1 MAKKKIGDVVPACP
15 WDVPEYALKWSRGL
29 SEAKIHDIRNME
41 VYCYIGGFNSVIIY
55 DLKCEKK
62 HTFEGWFNDR
72 KAFEE
77 QRKGKLVTCPVCGS
91 SDIDIVPSS
100 ITVMGKETE
109 RLKKTD
115 SKDVSPL
122 KALQMFHEY
131 MDKTF
136 EDVGSKFA
144 EVALRIH
151 VGEEDVR
158 NIKGTTTE
166 SEEVAL
172 TEEGVPFVKIPIPK
186 FDS

>member
-1 MAKKKIGDVVPACP
+1 M
-15 WDVPEYALKWSRGL
+15 
-29 SEAKIHDIRNME
+29 
-41 VYCYIGGFNSVIIY
+41 IIY

-72 KAFEE
+72 KAFED
-77 QRKGKLVTCPVCGS
+77 QKKKKLVTCPVCGS

-100 ITVMGKETE
+100 ITVMGKDSEK
-109 RLKKTD
+109 LKD
-115 SKDVSPL
+115 AHSREISPM

-136 EDVGSKFA
+136 EDVGSRFA

-151 VGEEDVR
+151 AGEEDIR

-166 SEEVAL
+166 KEEATL
-172 TEEGVPFVKIPIPK
+172 TEEGVPFIKIPIPK

>member
-1 MAKKKIGDVVPACP
+1 
-15 WDVPEYALKWSRGL
+15 
-29 SEAKIHDIRNME
+29 
-41 VYCYIGGFNSVIIY
+41 VIIY

-77 QRKGKLVTCPVCGS
+77 QKKKKLVTCPVCGS

-109 RLKKTD
+109 RLKKTNNREI
-115 SKDVSPL
+115 SPM
-122 KALQMFHEY
+122 KALQMLHEY

-136 EDVGSKFA
+136 EDVGSRFA

-151 VGEEDVR
+151 AGEEDVR
-158 NIKGTTTE
+158 SIKGTTTDR
-166 SEEVAL
+166 EEAVL

>member
-1 MAKKKIGDVVPACP
+1 M
-15 WDVPEYALKWSRGL
+15 
-29 SEAKIHDIRNME
+29 
-41 VYCYIGGFNSVIIY
+41 IIY

-77 QRKGKLVTCPVCGS
+77 QKKKKLVTCPVCGS

-109 RLKKTD
+109 RLKNTNNREI
-115 SKDVSPL
+115 SPM
-122 KALQMFHEY
+122 KALQMLHEY

-136 EDVGSKFA
+136 EDVGSRFA

-151 VGEEDVR
+151 AGEEDVR
-158 NIKGTTTE
+158 SIKGTTTDR
-166 SEEVAL
+166 EEAVL

>member
-1 MAKKKIGDVVPACP
+1 
-15 WDVPEYALKWSRGL
+15 
-29 SEAKIHDIRNME
+29 
-41 VYCYIGGFNSVIIY
+41 VIIY
-55 DLKCEKK
+55 DLRCEKK

-77 QRKGKLVTCPVCGS
+77 QREKKLVTCPVCGS
-91 SDIDIVPSS
+91 SAIDIVLST
-100 ITVMGKETE
+100 ITVMGKDSEK
-109 RLKKTD
+109 LKNADNKEI
-115 SKDVSPL
+115 SPM
-122 KALQMFHEY
+122 KALQMLNEY

-151 VGEEDVR
+151 AGEEDIR

-166 SEEVAL
+166 REEAIL
-172 TEEGVPFVKIPIPK
+172 TEEGVPFIKIPIPK

>member
-1 MAKKKIGDVVPACP
+1 M
-15 WDVPEYALKWSRGL
+15 
-29 SEAKIHDIRNME
+29 
-41 VYCYIGGFNSVIIY
+41 IIY
-55 DLKCEKK
+55 DLRCEKK

-77 QRKGKLVTCPVCGS
+77 QREKKLVTCPVCGS
-91 SDIDIVPSS
+91 SAIDIVLST
-100 ITVMGKETE
+100 ITVMGKDSEK
-109 RLKKTD
+109 LKNADNKEI
-115 SKDVSPL
+115 SPM
-122 KALQMFHEY
+122 KALQMLNEY

-151 VGEEDVR
+151 AGEEDIR

-166 SEEVAL
+166 REEAIL
-172 TEEGVPFVKIPIPK
+172 TEEGVPFIKIPIPK

>member
-1 MAKKKIGDVVPACP
+1 
-15 WDVPEYALKWSRGL
+15 
-29 SEAKIHDIRNME
+29 
-41 VYCYIGGFNSVIIY
+41 VIIY

-77 QRKGKLVTCPVCGS
+77 QKKKKLVTCPVCGS

-109 RLKKTD
+109 RLKNTNNREI
-115 SKDVSPL
+115 SPM
-122 KALQMFHEY
+122 KALQMLHEY

-136 EDVGSKFA
+136 EDVGSRFA

-151 VGEEDVR
+151 AGEEDVR
-158 NIKGTTTE
+158 SIKGTTTDR
-166 SEEVAL
+166 EEAVL

>member
-1 MAKKKIGDVVPACP
+1 M
-15 WDVPEYALKWSRGL
+15 
-29 SEAKIHDIRNME
+29 
-41 VYCYIGGFNSVIIY
+41 IIY
-55 DLKCEKK
+55 DLKCEKE

-77 QRKGKLVTCPVCGS
+77 QRRKKLVTCPVCGS
-91 SDIDIVPSS
+91 SEIDIVLST
-100 ITVMGKETE
+100 ITVMGKDSEK
-109 RLKKTD
+109 LKDAGNKEI
-115 SKDVSPL
+115 SPM

-151 VGEEDVR
+151 AGEEDIR

-166 SEEVAL
+166 REEAIL
-172 TEEGVPFVKIPIPK
+172 TEEGVPFIKIPIPK

>member
-1 MAKKKIGDVVPACP
+1 M
-15 WDVPEYALKWSRGL
+15 
-29 SEAKIHDIRNME
+29 
-41 VYCYIGGFNSVIIY
+41 IIY

-77 QRKGKLVTCPVCGS
+77 QQKKKLVTCPVCGS
-91 SDIDIVPSS
+91 SNIDIVPSS

-109 RLKKTD
+109 RLKSTD
-115 SKDVSPL
+115 NREVSTI

-131 MDKTF
+131 VDKAF
-136 EDVGSKFA
+136 EDVGSNFA

-151 VGEEDVR
+151 AGEEDVR

-166 SEEVAL
+166 KEETVL